1 MRLEFTDEE
10 QAFREEVRSFLRQK
24 LSPAIS
30 EKVLN
35 GYELGGGSQRIHNG
49 DLQEKMFNILNLTPQ
64 EIEEKFGFFVEALK
78 YGTPPHLGLA
88 FGLDRIVM
96 LLTGTENIRDV
107 IAFPKTQ
114 KGSDLMMQ
122 TPSPATK
129 KQLNELKIQAEPV
142 EITWI

>member
-1 MRLEFTDEE
+1 
-10 QAFREEVRSFLRQK
+10 
-24 LSPAIS
+24 
-30 EKVLN
+30 
-35 GYELGGGSQRIHNG
+35 
-49 DLQEKMFNILNLTPQ
+49 MFNILNLSPQ